1 MIFPQLWHCFWPGRG
16 PEPTTRPGRFRFL
29 FVEGVGTKGVGK
41 VVISGDSDM
50 IIRQSSGSAIHTIQA
65 AAKARVNNRHVQ
77 QGARDGSKVPA
88 TAEGWQDQPVHGH
101 KGVKIRLKFK
111 MSELKRVAEQSVGI
125 HVPFHH
131 KFSGLSK
138 L

>member
-1 MIFPQLWHCFWPGRG
+1 MGN
-16 PEPTTRPGRFRFL
+16 
-29 FVEGVGTKGVGK
+29 

-50 IIRQSSGSAIHTIQA
+50 IIWQSSGSAIHTIQA

-77 QGARDGSKVPA
+77 QVPA